1 MMFEKII
8 YNSIKILIFLT
19 AIIPAENNPT
29 IIKQTFRF
37 KTLPDD
43 GSYSLTIRNLS
54 CDLNI
59 TGHEGSGAFIVV
71 EKITFGVKEED
82 IPNIHKKE
90 NIIVNHTEDQNQIN
104 IIGDNSISKT
114 DFIQTSIQ
122 LDLPKHINLNFNI
135 LGGDIIINKIMGNLE
150 LSTLGGDIS
159 IFESKGEIRSK
170 TNGGTV
176 KVKDS
181 AGSSKLHSFG
191 GRIELENFKGSIA
204 GSTIGGN
211 ILLNS
216 IFGDINCQSSGG
228 SITLKNI
235 EGNIISCRASG
246 GEIIGEN
253 LKGEITLKCFGR
265 DTKIKN
271 VSGKGNLY
279 ASGGNFLIENVAG
292 ALVVNTDKGNIV
304 INDVIGGIE
313 AITSAGDIDVDLSY
327 DSRIN
332 DYSIYMETHM
342 GNIKTSVP
350 KNLPASM
357 ENIVYQTT
365 SLLSIDSEII
375 LNLEVEHEKVIGKR
389 TIAGGTVPFSLK
401 AHHGT
406 ITIKDK

>member
-1 MMFEKII
+1 MFEKII
-8 YNSIKILIFLT
+8 YNSIKILICLT
-19 AIIPAENNPT
+19 TIISAENNPT
-29 IIKQTFRF
+29 IVKQTFRF

-43 GSYSLTIRNLS
+43 GSYSLKIRNIS

-71 EKITFGVKEED
+71 EKITFGIKKED

-114 DFIQTSIQ
+114 DFIQTSIH

-135 LGGDIIINKIMGNLE
+135 LGGDIIINKIIGNLE

-159 IFESKGEIRSK
+159 IFESKGEIYSK

-176 KVKDS
+176 TVKNS

-191 GRIELENFKGSIA
+191 GRIDLENFKGSIA

-228 SITLKNI
+228 SIALKNI

-357 ENIVYQTT
+357 ESIVYQTK

-375 LNLEVEHEKVIGKR
+375 LNLVVEHEKVIGKR